1 MSTTPDYFD
10 ANKKSW
16 NKATAYHVASDFYD
30 VPAFLNGKNS
40 LNNIELNLLGDI
52 TGQSLLHLQCHFG
65 QDTLSLARMGANTT
79 GIDLS
84 DAAIQQ
90 AQALAAQLA
99 LDKKAAFVC
108 SNVYDLKENL
118 QGQFDIV
125 FSSYGVIGWL
135 PDMNKW
141 AQIVSHFLKPGGQF
155 IFVEFHPAVWMFDN
169 DFTNLQY
176 SYFNVEVI
184 KEESSGSYA
193 DKNADF
199 KQLTYNWNHSLAD
212 VITALLQ
219 AGLKLEQFQEFD
231 YSPYNCFR
239 NTIQEGNRYYIK
251 GMEHKLPM
259 VYALKMSK
267 PI

>member
-1 MSTTPDYFD
+1 MSTLDYFD
-10 ANKKSW
+10 ANKKKW

-30 VPAFLNGKNS
+30 MPAFLNGKSS
-40 LNNIELNLLGDI
+40 LNSIELNLLGDI

-65 QDTLSLARMGANTT
+65 QDTLSLTRMGANTT

-84 DAAIQQ
+84 DVAIQQ
-90 AQALAAQLA
+90 AQTLASQLE
-99 LDKKAAFVC
+99 LDKKATFIC

-118 QGQFDIV
+118 QEQFDII

-135 PDMNKW
+135 PDINKW

-155 IFVEFHPAVWMFDN
+155 IFVEFHPAVWMFDD
-169 DFTNLQY
+169 DFTCIKY
-176 SYFNVEVI
+176 AYFNREVI
-184 KEESSGSYA
+184 PEESSGTYA

-199 KQLTYNWNHSLAD
+199 TLSAYTWNHALSE
-212 VITALLQ
+212 VVTALLQ
-219 AGLKLEQFQEFD
+219 AGLKMEQFQEFD
-231 YSPYNCFR
+231 YSPYNCFS
-239 NTIQEGNRYYIK
+239 NTTQEDNRYYIK
-251 GMEHKLPM
+251 DMEHKLPM